1 MNNTRKRS
9 SMMVRLVAV
18 LAVTMMFTMCFV
30 GGTFAKYTSSATGTD
45 SATVAKWDIRVNG
58 ANITTSD
65 TFTFDLFNTVNDTKD
80 NNAETDMAPNGGTI
94 IAPGTTGKFTIKLQN
109 LSEVNAEY
117 STEYT
122 VTSNVSSIP
131 VQYSLDGDHWTT
143 EISTLN
149 RTNCTIGLGTE
160 GEVTVYWKWDFSTGA
175 AADAY
180 DTLLGTMAAAGETVP
195 VIYVSAKVT
204 ATQVD

>member
-30 GGTFAKYTSSATGTD
+30 GGTFAKYTSSGTGTD
-45 SATVAKWDIRVNG
+45 SAKVAKWDIRVNG
-58 ANITTSD
+58 ANITVSD
-65 TFTFDLFNTVNDTKD
+65 NFTFDLFNTVNDTTD

-94 IAPGTTGKFTIKLQN
+94 IAPGTTGKFTINLQN
-109 LSEVNAEY
+109 LSEVNAKY
-117 STEYT
+117 SNEYT
-122 VTSNVSSIP
+122 VTSNVISIP
-131 VQYSLDGDHWTT
+131 VQYSLDGYNWTT

-160 GEVTVYWKWDFSTGA
+160 AEVTIYWKWDFYTGD

>member
-1 MNNTRKRS
+1 MNKTRKS

-30 GGTFAKYTSSATGTD
+30 GGTFAKYTSSATGND
-45 SATVAKWDIRVNG
+45 NANVAKWDIRVNG

-94 IAPGTTGKFTIKLQN
+94 IAPGTTGKFTINLQN

-117 STEYT
+117 STEY
-122 VTSNVSSIP
+122 N
-131 VQYSLDGDHWTT
+131 WTT
-143 EISTLN
+143 DISTLN
-149 RTNCTIGLGTE
+149 RTNCQIGLGTE
-160 GEVTVYWKWDFSTGA
+160 AEVTVYWKWDFSTGD

-180 DTLLGTMAAAGETVP
+180 DTLLGTMAAGETVP

>member
-30 GGTFAKYTSSATGTD
+30 GGTFAKYTSSGTGTD
-45 SATVAKWDIRVNG
+45 SAKVAKWDIRVNG
-58 ANITTSD
+58 ANITVSD
-65 TFTFDLFNTVNDTKD
+65 TFTFDLFNTVNDTTD

-109 LSEVNAEY
+109 LSEVNAQY

-131 VQYSLDGDHWTT
+131 VQYSLDGYNWTT
-143 EISTLN
+143 EISTMN

-160 GEVTVYWKWDFSTGA
+160 GEVTVYWKWDFSTDN

-180 DTLLGTMAAAGETVP
+180 DTLLGTMAAGETVP